1 MLSILFMPDPTV
13 PRAAVLRFI
22 YSHDGVLLAQQAC
35 TTVPAKKTL
44 LRGSIYI
51 KVFADALSYQEKS
64 HLMMSIMFTRHTQ

>member
-1 MLSILFMPDPTV
+1 MLSYFMPDPTMT
-13 PRAAVLRFI
+13 RAAVLRFI

-51 KVFADALSYQEKS
+51 KVFADAVHIRKKY
-64 HLMMSIMFTRHTQ
+64 HLMMSISFTRHTQ